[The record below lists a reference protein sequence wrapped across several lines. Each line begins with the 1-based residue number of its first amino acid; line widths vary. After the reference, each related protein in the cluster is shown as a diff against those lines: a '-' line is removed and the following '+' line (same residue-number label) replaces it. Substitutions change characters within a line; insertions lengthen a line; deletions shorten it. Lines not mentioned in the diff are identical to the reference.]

1 MNLKNTLRS
10 IGFCGLLLTGASAL
24 GPTQA
29 AQADENRQLSE
40 KSHKAIANLHAL
52 NEARA
57 AYSGAAAEVA
67 EAPAVRTFFKE
78 RNMEYQK
85 ADARL
90 GAFALTYGV
99 DLNSPQMEKMTKKT
113 EDEWAKEN
121 KKIREAKGDKANVLA
136 LNTFITRNN
145 KAITSLRTLR
155 GEVQEAQLQTMINDR
170 ISALE
175 QESTTAQQLRAAVK
189 EQGNAK

>member
-10 IGFCGLLLTGASAL
+10 IGACGLLLTGVSML
-24 GPTQA
+24 GPTHA
-29 AQADENRQLSE
+29 AQADESRQLSE
-40 KSHKAIANLHAL
+40 KSQKAIANLHAL

-57 AYSGAAAEVA
+57 NYSGVAAQVA
-67 EAPAVRTFFKE
+67 EAPAVRDFFKE

-99 DLNSPQMEKMTKKT
+99 DVNSPQMEKLTKKT

-121 KKIREAKGDKANVLA
+121 KKISEAKGDKANVLA

-145 KAITSLRTLR
+145 QAITSLRTLR
-155 GEVQEAQLQTMINDR
+155 GEVQESQLQTMINDR
-170 ISALE
+170 ISSLE
-175 QESTTAQQLRAAVK
+175 QESTTAQQLRSAVK
-189 EQGNAK
+189 ANSK